1 MDRESVRSIVI
12 DMLKE
17 LREDW
22 EYSGELTEETGI
34 FQDLGF
40 ESIDAVALGAAIE
53 ERFGQPLPFAEF
65 LTHARDQNVKDIT
78 IARLLDFLMVHLKPG
93 VERSTV

>member
-78 IARLLDFLMVHLKPG
+78 IARLLDFLMVNLKPG

>member
-1 MDRESVRSIVI
+1 MDRESVRGIVI

-78 IARLLDFLMVHLKPG
+78 IARLVDFLMVNLKPG

>member
-1 MDRESVRSIVI
+1 MDRESVRTIVI

-22 EYSGELTEETGI
+22 DYSGELSEDTGI

-65 LTHARDQNVKDIT
+65 LTHARDEQVKDIT
-78 IARLLDFLMVHLKPG
+78 IARLVDFLLANLKPG
-93 VERSTV
+93 LEKSAV

>member
-78 IARLLDFLMVHLKPG
+78 IARLLDFLMVNLKPG
-93 VERSTV
+93 VERSTI